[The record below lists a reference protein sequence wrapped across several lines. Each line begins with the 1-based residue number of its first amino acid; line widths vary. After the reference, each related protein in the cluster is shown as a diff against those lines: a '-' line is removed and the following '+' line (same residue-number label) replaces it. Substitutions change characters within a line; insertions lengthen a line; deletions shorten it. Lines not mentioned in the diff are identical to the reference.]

1 MIERPGSRLH
11 CCAHCRCSYRS
22 FSWFQKLERSGPR
35 LADSFCTAAERNSL
49 PKSVGI
55 GERSWNRRC
64 TRPGAG
70 NLQWPCCVIPIHGST
85 PPTKNRYRAFLQ
97 VAVPT
102 LALASP
108 EEERTNP
115 EAADDGYESANSWLL
130 AQTMDRERFRLQF
143 AENINYGF
151 RRNVWALRPWAFCL
165 EAIAIVVVGLVA
177 QEFWDGRVLDYI
189 SRNRRRIVGEP
200 CVHPRTHILLRAQDP
215 RSVGSPPSRGL
226 RAAASGSLRCS
237 PERTRGLRTG
247 DYRLTPLE
255 AGIAV
260 ANRGTYTPAI
270 DARLSIGF
278 EV

>member
-1 MIERPGSRLH
+1 MIERLGSHLH

-49 PKSVGI
+49 PKLVGI
-55 GERSWNRRC
+55 GEKSWNRRC

-85 PPTKNRYRAFLQ
+85 RQQRNRYRAFLQ
-97 VAVPT
+97 VAVPA

-115 EAADDGYESANSWLL
+115 DEAEDGYESANSWLL

-151 RRNVWALRPWAFCL
+151 RRNVLGPSGHGAFL
-165 EAIAIVVVGLVA
+165 PGGDRDHRGWDWSLKS
-177 QEFWDGRVLDYI
+177 FWDRRV
-189 SRNRRRIVGEP
+189 SRLRI
-200 CVHPRTHILLRAQDP
+200 AQ
-215 RSVGSPPSRGL
+215 S
-226 RAAASGSLRCS
+226 A
-237 PERTRGLRTG
+237 
-247 DYRLTPLE
+247 
-255 AGIAV
+255 
-260 ANRGTYTPAI
+260 
-270 DARLSIGF
+270 
-278 EV
+278 

>member
-1 MIERPGSRLH
+1 MIERPARACTAVRIAVVRIAPSPGSR
-11 CCAHCRCSYRS
+11 
-22 FSWFQKLERSGPR
+22 SWSDLGGLVLYCGGAKFLTQVGRDRGKVLEPTLYASWGGKPSVAMLRHSDTR
-35 LADSFCTAAERNSL
+35 LNA
-49 PKSVGI
+49 
-55 GERSWNRRC
+55 
-64 TRPGAG
+64 
-70 NLQWPCCVIPIHGST
+70 
-85 PPTKNRYRAFLQ
+85 PTKNRYRAFLQ

-115 EAADDGYESANSWLL
+115 EAADDGYENANSWLL

-151 RRNVWALRPWAFCL
+151 RRNVWALRPMGVLPGGNRYRRGWTGRSRVL
-165 EAIAIVVVGLVA
+165 
-177 QEFWDGRVLDYI
+177 DGRVLDYI

-215 RSVGSPPSRGL
+215 RSVGFASQPRPSRGSFWQPAMFS
-226 RAAASGSLRCS
+226 RANA
-237 PERTRGLRTG
+237 GLENW
-247 DYRLTPLE
+247 RLSINTLE